1 MGGGNISVLK
11 TIPVKQIPLLLLKKR
26 HEMTKKNNGIAAKH
40 NRYYLMYQQWFSCK
54 NHPCKKQVP

>member
-26 HEMTKKNNGIAAKH
+26 HEMTKKTMV
-40 NRYYLMYQQWFSCK
+40 LQQ
-54 NHPCKKQVP
+54 NTTGTI